1 ILASGADDL
10 STGDLDF
17 STQLT
22 VDGLPGGA
30 VTIDGFGADRIFA
43 CHSGSLSLHGLTL
56 QGGLTYDPSPG
67 SSQFGG
73 AILASGCPLTV
84 TDSTLTGNVAD
95 GGGAAIGGTGAISLT
110 NVTISNNQSEESGG
124 TAIWVLGGGSLAL
137 DHVTITDNHSLATG
151 PGGVLVS
158 LSGGMSGSVHNS
170 IIAGNDQ
177 FSSLNDAP
185 DCAGPISSTGGNV
198 IGDTTGCDFAALPT
212 DALNVPTMLGPLA
225 PNGGTTQT
233 HALLAG
239 SPAIDHSVGLSPSTD
254 QRGYARPFPAGGLCD
269 SGAYEYGA
277 GLDPAA
283 A

>member
-1 ILASGADDL
+1 MFKGDGKGFPHPALVLSAVLASLVLPGPAVAAVITPSTTTDEFNSGGLCSLREAVSAAQSAIDGRGCVASGAYTGNDTIQLNPGTYTLTILASGADDL

-158 LSGGMSGSVHNS
+158 LSG
-170 IIAGNDQ
+170 
-177 FSSLNDAP
+177 
-185 DCAGPISSTGGNV
+185 
-198 IGDTTGCDFAALPT
+198 
-212 DALNVPTMLGPLA
+212 
-225 PNGGTTQT
+225 
-233 HALLAG
+233 
-239 SPAIDHSVGLSPSTD
+239 
-254 QRGYARPFPAGGLCD
+254 
-269 SGAYEYGA
+269 
-277 GLDPAA
+277 
-283 A
+283 